1 MSVSLWFYTIFEIQ
15 KLEFV
20 LNDVNGLLAILY
32 EEEKAGLQQTS
43 LRIEVNALESLARK
57 MTQLGYKRCQ

>member
-1 MSVSLWFYTIFEIQ
+1 MKKLVVDPQ

-32 EEEKAGLQQTS
+32 EEEKAGLQQTN
-43 LRIEVNALESLARK
+43 LRIEVNALESIAKK
-57 MTQLGYKRCQ
+57 MTQLGCKQYR